1 MHIAVIFGAGN
12 IGRGFIGQLYS
23 ESGYEVVFVDID
35 RPLLDALNARGAYTI
50 ELVDNEDTAR
60 VRVTPVRGIHAG
72 DQAAVAAAIAH
83 AGIMATAVGARA
95 LPAVAPVIAAGIRLR
110 HEASTQ
116 DALNCIVCENLKGA
130 AGIVRDMVLGH
141 LAPDER
147 SYLQGHVGFVNT
159 VIGRMVPPLTP
170 EMRERDPTLIRVE
183 PYKELPV
190 DRRAFVGPIPEIE
203 AMQPIDRFEVYTGR
217 KLYIHN
223 CGHAVLAYLGYLQ
236 GDTYGY
242 EALADSAIWS
252 VLDQA
257 WEESIAGQVARYG
270 VEASWL
276 RAHAADLRRRF
287 ANQALGDMIYRLGR
301 DPIRKLGPTDR
312 LVAPARLAEAAGVEP
327 QALAR
332 VIAAALCFDP
342 PADPVAMRLQERLA
356 EEGIDAVLADVAA
369 IGPHENL
376 ARLIRE
382 HFAALRGSGI
392 PA

>member
-1 MHIAVIFGAGN
+1 MRIAVIFGAGN
-12 IGRGFIGQLYS
+12 IGRGFIGQLFS

-50 ELVDNEDTAR
+50 ELVDNEDTDY
-60 VRVTPVRGIHAG
+60 VRVSPVRAIHA
-72 DQAAVAAAIAH
+72 DDRPAVAAAIAR

-95 LPAVAPVIAAGIRLR
+95 LPAVAPAIAAGVRLR
-110 HEASTQ
+110 CQAGAQ

-130 AGIVRDMVLGH
+130 AGIIRDLTLEH
-141 LAPDER
+141 LSSAER
-147 SYLQGHVGFVNT
+147 SYLQDHVGFVNT

-170 EMRERDPTLIRVE
+170 EMRERDPTRIRVE

-190 DRRAFVGPIPEIE
+190 DRSGFVGPIPEIE
-203 AMQPIDRFEVYTGR
+203 AMQPCERFEVYTAR
-217 KLYIHN
+217 KLYVHN

-242 EALADSAIWS
+242 EALADPAIRSA
-252 VLDQA
+252 LDQA

-270 VEASWL
+270 VAASWL
-276 RAHAADLRRRF
+276 RVHADDLRRRF
-287 ANQALGDMIYRLGR
+287 ANRALGDTIYRLGR
-301 DPIRKLGPTDR
+301 DPVRKLGPTDR

-332 VIAAALCFDP
+332 AIAAALCFDP
-342 PADPVAMRLQERLA
+342 PEDAVAMRLQERLA
-356 EEGIDAVLADVAA
+356 EEGIDAVLADVCA
-369 IGPHENL
+369 IAPGEDL

-382 HFAALRGSGI
+382 HYAALRQRG
-392 PA
+392 A